1 MVWRENGWRE
11 LTCPACHDT
20 HLMAKRLDA
29 NPPFK
34 PRERY
39 ALFQCAACGTLH
51 YPDTEVFEY
60 ESRKDADL
68 ARKFYLEVG
77 AGLDAM
83 IAPLAWTGT
92 SNVEKFLEV
101 GGGYGFS
108 VDFAARELGWTA
120 ANIDP
125 SFLARTGAADL
136 GHDHVSAYLQPD
148 HRLADG
154 SFDRV
159 LSSEVIE
166 HVKDPDPF
174 LDALGAALAPE
185 GILLLTTPNAA
196 VVTADASLDQLLP
209 VVTAGHHVVIYSAK
223 GLEAAL
229 KRAGYTQVEV
239 QESGPTLQAAASRT
253 AFDVDFEARPDRSR
267 LQSYLA
273 DRLDALGSDP
283 ALFTGFAVRLLKEYV
298 HTAQWDAAE
307 AVRRQIQ
314 QRWLRDYGLD
324 LDTPGGLEPHFV
336 RTEKGGRRRIRNFA
350 AHHPFS
356 LAIALYYAACVDRE
370 AGKTEHS
377 VAAFGAA
384 ARIATTLQTVFS
396 AMYAACRETENLGI
410 RSRLAAADL
419 GADKDPAASV
429 RQLRTVFGIIDADL
443 EPEWFRIACRVYAAG
458 TLTGRASKVAAIEPA
473 VRGHL
478 ENCLEAGA
486 GLTPGEGYA
495 AAGLASRLAENGQK
509 QQARR
514 WLRLAAQAMPDPR
527 EKAVFTHRSEALDD
541 TEEDLGR
548 ALIDAVN
555 QQDEPTA
562 RHVAERIVSN
572 ADRSDITSPV
582 AFALGLFHLNMA
594 PDPLEAMSWFG
605 VAAEKSADD
614 DRTKALLHQAIAA
627 ERLPADDRRRVLPNL
642 LSQLQKE
649 PPHDPLLGSQ
659 IGELTARYS
668 AQSGTREAAG

>member
-34 PRERY
+34 PRERF
-39 ALFQCAACGTLH
+39 ALFQCEACGTMH

-83 IAPLAWTGT
+83 IAPLAWTGME
-92 SNVEKFLEV
+92 NVERFLEV

-136 GHDHVSAYLQPD
+136 GHDHVAAYLQPD

-174 LDALGAALAPE
+174 LDALGAALAPD

-223 GLEAAL
+223 GLESAL
-229 KRAGYTQVEV
+229 RRAGYSHVEV
-239 QESGPTLQAAASRT
+239 QENGLTLQAAASRT

-267 LQSYLA
+267 LQAYLA
-273 DRLDALGSDP
+273 ARLEALGSDP
-283 ALFTGFAVRLLKEYV
+283 ALFAGFAVRLLKEYV
-298 HTAQWDAAE
+298 HTAQWDAADS
-307 AVRRQIQ
+307 VRRQIQ
-314 QRWLRDYGLD
+314 RRWQRDYDLD
-324 LDTPGGLEPHFV
+324 LDKPGSLEPQFV
-336 RTEKGGRRRIRNFA
+336 RAEKGGRRRIRKFA

-356 LAIALYYAACVDRE
+356 LAIALYYAACLDRE
-370 AGKTEHS
+370 VGKTDHAL
-377 VAAFGAA
+377 AAFGAA
-384 ARIATTLQTVFS
+384 ARISATLQTVFS
-396 AMYAACRETENLGI
+396 AMYAACRETEDLGM

-429 RQLRTVFGIIDADL
+429 RQLRTVYATIPTNL
-443 EPEWFRIACRVYAAG
+443 EPEWFRVACRVYAAG
-458 TLTGRASKVAAIEPA
+458 TLTGRASKVAAIEAA

-478 ENCLEAGA
+478 ENILEAGE
-486 GLTPGEGYA
+486 GLTPGQGYA
-495 AAGLASRLAENGQK
+495 AAGLAGRLAENGQRE
-509 QQARR
+509 QARR
-514 WLRLAAQAMPDPR
+514 WLLAATEAMPDPR
-527 EKAVFTHRSEALDD
+527 EKAVFTNRLDAL
-541 TEEDLGR
+541 ENAEQDLGQ

-555 QQDEPTA
+555 QHDEPAA
-562 RHVAERIVSN
+562 RDIAARIVGSS
-572 ADRSDITSPV
+572 DRTPVSGPV
-582 AFALGLFHLNMA
+582 AFALGLFHLNMD
-594 PDPLEAMSWFG
+594 PDPIKALEWFAE
-605 VAAEKSADD
+605 VAEKAAGD
-614 DRTKALLHQAIAA
+614 DRTRALLHQAIAA
-627 ERLPADDRRRVLPNL
+627 ERLPAADRRHVLPNL
-642 LSQLQKE
+642 LSQLQKQQ
-649 PPHDPLLGSQ
+649 PHDPHLGSQ